1 MTIKLLFPLMTILAL
16 LALAPAA
23 CFGLVAHADSVITP
37 AERQFA
43 DMHLN
48 QTQVDFMQAVEGLTP
63 AQLHFKPSAD
73 AWSIA
78 ECIEHIALT
87 EQRLSERATESLRVP
102 AEPNRRSEVKTTDQ
116 GVIDKMT
123 DRSWKGNAPEAIQPG
138 NDKFPN
144 LEAATYAFMDQR
156 EQNINY
162 VKYTKDDL
170 RNHYMPH
177 SAYGTLDTYQVFL
190 LIAAHC
196 KRHTLQIEAVK
207 KTAGYP
213 Q

>member
-1 MTIKLLFPLMTILAL
+1 MTFKRLIPLFMAPAL
-16 LALAPAA
+16 LVFPAV
-23 CFGLVAHADSVITP
+23 CFGLVAHTDSVITP
-37 AERQFA
+37 AERLFA

-63 AQLHFKPSAD
+63 AQLHFKPEAN

-78 ECIEHIALT
+78 ECIEHIALA
-87 EQRLSERATESLRVP
+87 EKSLIDRAMESLRVP
-102 AEPNRRSEVKTTDQ
+102 ADPNRRSEVKTSDQ

-123 DRSWKGNAPEAIQPG
+123 DRSWKGNAPEAIRPG
-138 NDKFPN
+138 NDKFSN

-156 EQNINY
+156 EQTINY

-177 SAYGTLDTYQVFL
+177 SAYGTLDAYQVFL
-190 LIAAHC
+190 LMAGHC
-196 KRHTLQIEAVK
+196 KRHTLQIEDIK
-207 KTAGYP
+207 KASGYP
-213 Q
+213 K